1 MLLPREHSG
10 HQAQKRTYAILL
22 AKRRGSTSSSSSSDR
37 VGAPEREESSST
49 SKSQDGKV
57 PVVLLGVV
65 VVDCGIGEWRYGG
78 VEFCCGGDETE
89 TRRCRRGERSASSIN
104 ELPSST
110 LSRDRIRSAAEP
122 RSGTGARPQSPPS
135 SKSAV
140 ERRDVSEFRGI
151 SGSLSFS
158 LSLPDVPSLKC
169 PADRL
174 GHDRERRFR
183 RIFFLPASDSFC
195 MIKSRLLNLT
205 LSHNSCHYS
214 EPEVFYGAYDQE
226 PGPERLAGAS
236 RCIATKRIKERTSLK
251 LKLKLKFY
259 FIHSEGRFF

>member
-1 MLLPREHSG
+1 MRHDPQKSSSLARSAGFTARATVKGPHPFALGDDDDDDDDTEEEMLLPREHSG

-104 ELPSST
+104 EL
-110 LSRDRIRSAAEP
+110 
-122 RSGTGARPQSPPS
+122 
-135 SKSAV
+135 
-140 ERRDVSEFRGI
+140 
-151 SGSLSFS
+151 
-158 LSLPDVPSLKC
+158 
-169 PADRL
+169 
-174 GHDRERRFR
+174 
-183 RIFFLPASDSFC
+183 
-195 MIKSRLLNLT
+195 
-205 LSHNSCHYS
+205 
-214 EPEVFYGAYDQE
+214 
-226 PGPERLAGAS
+226 
-236 RCIATKRIKERTSLK
+236 
-251 LKLKLKFY
+251 
-259 FIHSEGRFF
+259 